1 MEKKTLT
8 AIIAIVILIAVFTA
22 VFVYYS
28 KELEKSQHFIFK
40 GVNSDY
46 TFDIVRLEG
55 VKGLF
60 YKTFIYVTYDNNE
73 KYKIYITFK
82 NDPRE
87 LDDISFEDSNSILY
101 NEANKKDKI
110 YITQDLDLP
119 NLSQKTSTVAAMDIT
134 KVTYGLANVFI
145 YNIPT
150 ESAYTNLTQDLI
162 DRGINQIT
170 CKNADKTAGVI
181 LIKIGSENRIYKEND
196 NCVVLEAKT
205 YDDITRV
212 TDRFIMNIIG
222 IF

>member
-1 MEKKTLT
+1 
-8 AIIAIVILIAVFTA
+8 
-22 VFVYYS
+22 
-28 KELEKSQHFIFK
+28 
-40 GVNSDY
+40 
-46 TFDIVRLEG
+46 
-55 VKGLF
+55 
-60 YKTFIYVTYDNNE
+60 
-73 KYKIYITFK
+73 
-82 NDPRE
+82 
-87 LDDISFEDSNSILY
+87 
-101 NEANKKDKI
+101 
-110 YITQDLDLP
+110 
-119 NLSQKTSTVAAMDIT
+119 MDIT

-212 TDRFIMNIIG
+212 TDKFIMNLIG